1 MVTVIDA
8 EQWPTADRSAHWQD
22 VLCDLY
28 APLRFTPL
36 RPDVRGRIT
45 VGEIDRLRVT
55 HTAMAASVL
64 HSRPERGRVAAPVT
78 VIVALSG
85 TTTLRQSG
93 REAHLMPGDL
103 ALIDPGRACTALFA
117 EDTRTTTVSLP
128 AGLLGLTPERVS
140 AVSATRIAGSDPAAA
155 TTVGML
161 GPLVDGLGM
170 LTRRQEERVADA
182 LAHLLGASLM
192 ALVEQL
198 PHPDRVTGLRHSALD
213 YVERHLGD
221 PYLGPVTV
229 AAAHH
234 VSVRQLQ
241 RAFEEAGQTLTA
253 VIRSRRLAAARAAL
267 ADPARAEET
276 ITEIAVR
283 YGMTDSAGFSRRFHS
298 AFGVAPREYRRQS
311 LGPSPNAAAS

>member
-8 EQWPTADRSAHWQD
+8 EEWPTADRSARWQD

-36 RPDVRGRIT
+36 RPDVCGRIT
-45 VGEIDRLRVT
+45 VGELDRLRVARA
-55 HTAMAASVL
+55 AMAASVL
-64 HSRPERGRVAAPVT
+64 RSQPLRGRAAEPVT
-78 VIVALSG
+78 VIVALAG

-103 ALIDPGRACTALFA
+103 ALIDPACACTALFS

-128 AGLLGLTPERVS
+128 AGLLGLSPERVS
-140 AVSATRIAGSDPAAA
+140 AVSATRIAASDPAAA
-155 TTVGML
+155 ATVGML
-161 GPLVDGLGM
+161 EPLVDGLDV

-182 LAHLLGASLM
+182 LVHLLGASLT

-198 PHPDRVTGLRHSALD
+198 PQPDRVTGLRHSALH

-221 PYLGPVTV
+221 PDLGPVTV
-229 AAAHH
+229 AGALH

-241 RAFEEAGQTLTA
+241 RAFEESGQTLTA

-267 ADPARAEET
+267 ADPARAGET
-276 ITEIAVR
+276 ITDIAGR
-283 YGMTDSAGFSRRFHS
+283 YGMTDPAGFSRRFHA

-311 LGPSPNAAAS
+311 LGASSNADAS